1 MTIPC
6 TVKNLGSFMLMMI
19 SCTKNLLV
27 VWKTKGMKKRQRKD
41 WCMVPY
47 VYFGAFGKSVIKELE
62 YSVRKRCHNN
72 WSCMG
77 WNGDEDCHNVDF
89 LFLDR

>member
-1 MTIPC
+1 
-6 TVKNLGSFMLMMI
+6 MLMMI